1 MTRWPVRAGVC
12 TGRGPMSMFAPASC
26 SECRDIDSDLP
37 GAPAASDTARRAERG
52 PRRMTDDPPVV
63 VDGAALTCTDVVAV
77 ARGRVAVE
85 VDPSVW
91 ERVGRAHERA
101 LAAGIARPVYGRT
114 TGVGANRDATVTPD
128 GAGTHDLRLLLSHAA
143 GVGDR
148 LDAPTTRAAMLIRL
162 NQLAAAGSGI
172 HPRFPQALA
181 HALQNDAL
189 PGVHITGAIGTG
201 DLTALAEIALTLVGR
216 LPWVRG
222 GVPPVAVGPGDA
234 LAFLSSSAVSLARA
248 VLAAEELRGLLDASH
263 VVAALSY
270 CALGGSAEAFAAE
283 VHARRPHPGAV
294 RTAAEMRR
302 ILWHEGGPSPGRRL
316 QDPFGLRAFP
326 QVQGVALDGVAQLR
340 RVLEIEVN
348 AAAENPLVDADS
360 GAVFHHGQFST
371 AYPALALDHVRAAV
385 HHVADLSAARLGD
398 LVEPD
403 LTGLPAFLASGPAG
417 SSGVMI
423 LEYVAHDALGR
434 LRHSAGPVTLG
445 TAVIS
450 RGLEDHASFSPHAAG
465 SALAAAAAYRTLL
478 ACELV
483 AAVRALRMA
492 GTAPRADVLAA
503 AFAVVA
509 ARLPD
514 VRADHRLGGEIEIA
528 ERLLDDLAVT

>member
-1 MTRWPVRAGVC
+1 MTDEMRVLVDGSTLTCSDVERVADGRATIAVDEAVWTRVRHAHDTAHAAGAVRA
-12 TGRGPMSMFAPASC
+12 
-26 SECRDIDSDLP
+26 
-37 GAPAASDTARRAERG
+37 
-52 PRRMTDDPPVV
+52 
-63 VDGAALTCTDVVAV
+63 
-77 ARGRVAVE
+77 
-85 VDPSVW
+85 
-91 ERVGRAHERA
+91 
-101 LAAGIARPVYGRT
+101 VYGRT
-114 TGVGANRDATVTPD
+114 TGVGANRDTPVD
-128 GAGTHDLRLLLSHAA
+128 SHDAGAHDLRVLLSHAA

-148 LDAPTTRAAMLIRL
+148 VDDRTTRAALLIRL
-162 NQLAAAGSGI
+162 NQLAAGGSGI
-172 HPRFPQALA
+172 HPRFPEALTR
-181 HALQNDAL
+181 ALQSGAL
-189 PGVHITGAIGTG
+189 PAVHITGTIGTG
-201 DLTALAEIALTLVGR
+201 DLTALAEIALTLIGR
-216 LPWVRG
+216 LPWAVG
-222 GVPPVAVGPGDA
+222 HVPPIPVGPGDA

-248 VLAAEELRGLLDASH
+248 VLAGEELHRLLAASH

-270 CALGGSAEAFAAE
+270 CALGGSAEAFAEE

-294 RTAAEMRR
+294 RAAAEMRR
-302 ILWHEGGPSPGRRL
+302 ILGFDGEPVSGRRI

-326 QVQGVALDGVAQLR
+326 QVQGAALDGSAHLR
-340 RVLEIEVN
+340 RILEIEIN
-348 AAAENPLVDADS
+348 AAAENPLIGA
-360 GAVFHHGQFST
+360 GAVFHHGQFAT

-385 HHVADLSAARLGD
+385 HHVAELSAARLGD

-450 RGLEDHASFSPHAAG
+450 RGLEDHASFLPHAAG
-465 SALAAAAAYRTLL
+465 STLAAAAAYRTLL

-492 GTAPRADVLAA
+492 GTPLPSAA
-503 AFAVVA
+503 LTGAFARVT

-514 VRADHRLGGEIEIA
+514 VRPDHQLSEEILTA
-528 ERLLDDLAVT
+528 EGLLDTLAKI

>member
-1 MTRWPVRAGVC
+1 V
-12 TGRGPMSMFAPASC
+12 
-26 SECRDIDSDLP
+26 
-37 GAPAASDTARRAERG
+37 
-52 PRRMTDDPPVV
+52 TDEPSIL
-63 VDGAALTCTDVVAV
+63 VDGTALTCSDVV
-77 ARGRVAVE
+77 RVAEGHASVT
-85 VDPSVW
+85 VDPAVWVRVHRVHEQAHAASV
-91 ERVGRAHERA
+91 V
-101 LAAGIARPVYGRT
+101 RPVYGRT
-114 TGVGANRDATVTPD
+114 TGVGANRDAVVGPGD
-128 GAGTHDLRLLLSHAA
+128 AGTHDLRLLLSHAA
-143 GVGDR
+143 GVGDL
-148 LDAPTTRAAMLIRL
+148 LDARTTRAAMVIRL

-172 HPRFPQALA
+172 HPRFPEALAQALRTG
-181 HALQNDAL
+181 AL
-189 PGVHITGAIGTG
+189 PAVHITGTIGTG
-201 DLTALAEIALTLVGR
+201 DLTALAEIALTLIGR
-216 LPWVRG
+216 RPWASG
-222 GVPPVAVGPGDA
+222 HVPPIVVGPGDA
-234 LAFLSSSAVSLARA
+234 LAFMSSSAVTLARA
-248 VLAAEELRGLLDASH
+248 VLACEELSRLLDASH

-302 ILWHEGGPSPGRRL
+302 ILWHEGERHPGRRI

-340 RVLEIEVN
+340 RILEVEVN
-348 AAAENPLVDADS
+348 AAAENPLIDADS

-371 AYPALALDHVRAAV
+371 AYPALSLDHVRAAV
-385 HHVADLSAARLGD
+385 HHVAELSAARLGD

-403 LTGLPAFLASGPAG
+403 LTGLPPFLASGPAG

-465 SALAAAAAYRTLL
+465 SALAAAAAYRTML

-483 AAVRALRMA
+483 AAVRALRLA
-492 GTAPRADVLAA
+492 GTPPQGTVLAA
-503 AFAVVA
+503 AFAAAA

-514 VRADHRLGGEIEIA
+514 VRDDHQMGEEIRIA
-528 ERLLDDLAVT
+528 EQVLDGLATS

>member
-1 MTRWPVRAGVC
+1 VA
-12 TGRGPMSMFAPASC
+12 
-26 SECRDIDSDLP
+26 
-37 GAPAASDTARRAERG
+37 AERI
-52 PRRMTDDPPVV
+52 VV
-63 VDGAALTCTDVVAV
+63 VGSSLTCPEVEQAAEHRAPIAV
-77 ARGRVAVE
+77 DAAVR
-85 VDPSVW
+85 
-91 ERVGRAHERA
+91 ERVRRAHEQARA
-101 LAAGIARPVYGRT
+101 ASVVRPVYGRT
-114 TGVGANRDATVTPD
+114 TGVGANRDVVIGAEDAGIEPD
-128 GAGTHDLRLLLSHAA
+128 TSPHDLRLLLSHAA
-143 GVGDR
+143 GVGDG
-148 LDAPTTRAAMLIRL
+148 LDARTTRAAMLIRL
-162 NQLAAAGSGI
+162 NQLAAGGSGI
-172 HPRFPQALA
+172 HPRFPAALA
-181 HALQNDAL
+181 RALQTDAL
-189 PGVHITGAIGTG
+189 PEVHITGTIGTG

-216 LPWVRG
+216 RPWARG
-222 GVPPVAVGPGDA
+222 HVPPVVVGPGDA

-248 VLAAEELRGLLDASH
+248 VLACEELGRLLSASH

-294 RTAAEMRR
+294 RAAAEMRR
-302 ILWHEGGPSPGRRL
+302 ILWYEGARGPGRRI

-326 QVQGVALDGVAQLR
+326 QVQGAALDGAAQLR
-340 RVLEIEVN
+340 RILEIEIN
-348 AAAENPLVDADS
+348 AAAENPLIDADS

-371 AYPALALDHVRAAV
+371 AYPALSLDHVRAAV
-385 HHVADLSAARLGD
+385 HHVAELSAARLSD

-465 SALAAAAAYRTLL
+465 SALVAAEAYRTML

-483 AAVRALRMA
+483 AATRALRMA
-492 GTAPRADVLAA
+492 GAPPRGDVLAA
-503 AFAVVA
+503 AFAA
-509 ARLPD
+509 ATARLPD
-514 VRADHRLGGEIEIA
+514 VRADHLLGDEIRIA
-528 ERLLDDLAVT
+528 ERLLDDLAAV